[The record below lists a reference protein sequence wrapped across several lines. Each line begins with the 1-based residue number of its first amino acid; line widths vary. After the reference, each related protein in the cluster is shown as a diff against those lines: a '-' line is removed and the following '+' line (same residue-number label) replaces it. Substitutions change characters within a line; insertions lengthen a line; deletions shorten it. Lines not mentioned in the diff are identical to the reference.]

1 MTKNITMIPLLCCM
15 SALTGFTQDKPAT
28 APEEAAPVTAQS
40 IIAAAKEFGSVSG
53 KVLDSNNNPL
63 DGAAIDVVLNIPRPP
78 KVGDAPQPRRPVLG
92 HADSNADGTFKIDKV
107 PVGSYIL
114 HIHYNK
120 PTPAC
125 SPGGAPAY
133 DVKAN
138 QTTDLGTLIL
148 KLRAP
153 GWVPHT

>member
-78 KVGDAPQPRRPVLG
+78 KV
-92 HADSNADGTFKIDKV
+92 
-107 PVGSYIL
+107 
-114 HIHYNK
+114 
-120 PTPAC
+120 
-125 SPGGAPAY
+125 
-133 DVKAN
+133 
-138 QTTDLGTLIL
+138 
-148 KLRAP
+148 
-153 GWVPHT
+153 